1 MVVVDSA
8 RASPA
13 HPWSVVWHGRYS
25 PGMGPA
31 VGVTPPDS
39 GGSGASRP
47 SPRRLPETAA
57 VLEVR
62 RAVRAWLRTFAESPG
77 DGATSSTGVAVALSG
92 GADSLALTAAAVIEA
107 DEVHA
112 LIIDHRLQA
121 GSDEVAARAAA
132 TALDFGCRTA
142 RVLPVDV
149 GVAGGLEAAARR
161 ARYAALDLAREG
173 RPVLLG
179 HTIDDQAETVLLGL
193 ARGSGGRSIQGMAAY
208 TAPWGRPLLG
218 VRRAATR
225 QLCADLGLVPYE
237 DPHNSAPEFTRVRL
251 RTEVLPLLEAVLG
264 GGVAAALARTA
275 DQLRADG
282 TVLDALAEQLLES
295 ARGHERPFDAEPI
308 VDAGG
313 DGSTL
318 SVETLAT
325 APEALRRRAI
335 RFWLLDGGA
344 KALTE
349 KHLRAVDALVTA
361 WRGQGGVAVGGG
373 SPETRLVAARERG
386 RLTLRGL

>member
-1 MVVVDSA
+1 
-8 RASPA
+8 
-13 HPWSVVWHGRYS
+13 
-25 PGMGPA
+25 MGPA

-62 RAVRAWLRTFAESPG
+62 RAVRVWLRTFSDDSAYR
-77 DGATSSTGVAVALSG
+77 STGVAVALSG
-92 GADSLALTAAAVIEA
+92 GADSLALTAATVIEA
-107 DEVHA
+107 DEVDA
-112 LIIDHRLQA
+112 LIVDHRLQA
-121 GSDEVAARAAA
+121 GSDEVAARAASA
-132 TALDFGCRTA
+132 ALDLGCRTA

-149 GVAGGLEAAARR
+149 GVDGGLEAAARR

-193 ARGSGGRSIQGMAAY
+193 ARGSGGRSIQGMAANA
-208 TAPWGRPLLG
+208 APWGRPLLG
-218 VRRAATR
+218 VRRAVTR
-225 QLCADLGLVPYE
+225 QLCADLGMVPYE

-251 RTEVLPLLEAVLG
+251 RTDVLPLLEEVLG

-295 ARGHERPFDAEPI
+295 ARGHERAPRAGSI
-308 VDAGG
+308 VDAVG

-373 SPETRLVAARERG
+373 SPGTRLVAARERG